1 MISDYTTCDN
11 MDYKPTLAKSGV
23 SFCTVDFREQLRGV
37 AQCAQ
42 MRCTGRNRPLIAL
55 LIEVKT
61 DNKLG
66 MALMLFEFD
75 KARNND

>member
-1 MISDYTTCDN
+1 MRQLTANSRLGKYTR
-11 MDYKPTLAKSGV
+11 LS
-23 SFCTVDFREQLRGV
+23 REKRKEELTDHLQGLTIYIAG
-37 AQCAQ
+37 
-42 MRCTGRNRPLIAL
+42 GRNPPLIAL

-66 MALMLFEFD
+66 MAMMLFEFD

>member
-1 MISDYTTCDN
+1 MRTVRYEVRSYQIL
-11 MDYKPTLAKSGV
+11 KLAFS
-23 SFCTVDFREQLRGV
+23 S
-37 AQCAQ
+37 
-42 MRCTGRNRPLIAL
+42 GRNRPLIAL